1 MWKNKTKKRKRFLCC
16 FVACKRACR
25 ICLPIHL
32 TARLLLLLLLLSGEE
47 RVNRERESQSGV
59 VAKNRIWWPLQNLHC
74 LDLLFLP
81 PPRLTLVF
89 CLTLSFP
96 ILYIYFLFFFSLFT
110 YLFIYF
116 LYFLCFRSV
125 ATTEYISSFLST
137 SNLPYYRGRR
147 ERRAYTLTPP
157 FCFYL
162 GRDRHTDRQTSG
174 KRDRTWVQGWF
185 THTHTYCR
193 FLLFF
198 AWSLWLFTG
207 VHNLQQKEKE
217 RQ

>member
-1 MWKNKTKKRKRFLCC
+1 M
-16 FVACKRACR
+16 
-25 ICLPIHL
+25 
-32 TARLLLLLLLLSGEE
+32 
-47 RVNRERESQSGV
+47 NRERGRVVLLPKIGSGGLY
-59 VAKNRIWWPLQNLHC
+59 RICIVWIN
-74 LDLLFLP
+74 LLFLP

-162 GRDRHTDRQTSG
+162 GRDRHTDRQAEREIELGFRGDSH
-174 KRDRTWVQGWF
+174 
-185 THTHTYCR
+185 THTHCR

-198 AWSLWLFTG
+198 A
-207 VHNLQQKEKE
+207 
-217 RQ
+217 